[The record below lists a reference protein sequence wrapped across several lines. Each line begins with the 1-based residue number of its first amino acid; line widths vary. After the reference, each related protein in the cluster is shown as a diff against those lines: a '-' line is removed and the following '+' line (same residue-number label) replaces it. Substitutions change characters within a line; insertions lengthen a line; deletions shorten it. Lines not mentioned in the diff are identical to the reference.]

1 MTVKRVSYFTFLV
14 AITTIATVTS
24 CNKVKAQAL
33 YGNGDSD
40 MALSHSVELSDATT
54 VYGPEFTFELSKVL
68 RDKGLQTGKFKI
80 ATRHSGSGE
89 AITVYLIFDKD
100 YKGPVSAKIFN
111 IPALEYTEVHAVAFQ
126 PTIPIYN
133 RPEFDERAG
142 IAIRNKI
149 LRE

>member
-24 CNKVKAQAL
+24 CNKVKAQVL
-33 YGNGDSD
+33 QGSNNDI
-40 MALSHSVELSDATT
+40 ALSHSVELSDAST

-68 RDKGLQTGKFKI
+68 RDKGLHSGKFRI

-100 YKGPVSAKIFN
+100 YKGPVSAKIFTL
-111 IPALEYTEVHAVAFQ
+111 PAAEFKEAHAVAFQ
-126 PTIPIYN
+126 PITPLYN
-133 RPEFDERAG
+133 NPVFDERAG
-142 IAIRNKI
+142 IASRNRI
-149 LRE
+149 LKE

>member
-1 MTVKRVSYFTFLV
+1 MTIKRVSYFTFLV

-24 CNKVKAQAL
+24 CNRAKAQ
-33 YGNGDSD
+33 GPGQEGHEITI
-40 MALSHSVELSDATT
+40 SHSADLAEAAT

-80 ATRHSGSGE
+80 ATRPTGSGD

-100 YKGPVSAKIFN
+100 YKGTVSTSIFGLPVQLLTTAEPVI
-111 IPALEYTEVHAVAFQ
+111 AYQ
-126 PTIPIYN
+126 PTATRYYAPLI
-133 RPEFDERAG
+133 DERAG
-142 IAIRNKI
+142 IASRNRI

>member
-24 CNKVKAQAL
+24 CNKVKAQVL
-33 YGNGDSD
+33 QGGGNHDI
-40 MALSHSVELSDATT
+40 ALSHSVELSDAST

-68 RDKGLQTGKFKI
+68 RDKGLHTGKFRI

-89 AITVYLIFDKD
+89 AVTVYLIFDKD
-100 YKGPVSAKIFN
+100 YKGPVSAKIFTL
-111 IPALEYTEVHAVAFQ
+111 PATEFTEANAVAFQ
-126 PTIPIYN
+126 PAIPLYN
-133 RPEFDERAG
+133 NPVFDERPG
-142 IAIRNKI
+142 IAGRNRI

>member
-33 YGNGDSD
+33 LDI
-40 MALSHSVELSDATT
+40 AVSHSVELSDAST

-89 AITVYLIFDKD
+89 AVTVYLIFDKD

-111 IPALEYTEVHAVAFQ
+111 TPFKEYVDAPVLTCQQAPPRYCNPV
-126 PTIPIYN
+126 
-133 RPEFDERAG
+133 FDERAG
-142 IAIRNKI
+142 IASRNRI
-149 LRE
+149 LLE

>member
-33 YGNGDSD
+33 SGNSNNDI
-40 MALSHSVELSDATT
+40 AVSHSVELSEASK

-68 RDKGLQTGKFKI
+68 RDKGLHTGKFKI

-89 AITVYLIFDKD
+89 AVTVYLIFDKD
-100 YKGPVSAKIFN
+100 YKGPVSAQIFTV
-111 IPALEYTEVHAVAFQ
+111 PAKEYTAVYAVATW
-126 PTIPIYN
+126 PAALCYN
-133 RPEFDERAG
+133 KLVFDERAG
-142 IAIRNKI
+142 IASRNRI
-149 LRE
+149 LLE

>member
-1 MTVKRVSYFTFLV
+1 MTIQRVSYFTFLV

-24 CNKVKAQAL
+24 CNRVKAQ
-33 YGNGDSD
+33 GPEQQGHEITI
-40 MALSHSVELSDATT
+40 SHSADFAEAAT

-80 ATRHSGSGE
+80 ATRSTGNGE

-100 YKGPVSAKIFN
+100 YKGPVSAKIFSLPVQFLAAAEPV
-111 IPALEYTEVHAVAFQ
+111 IACQ
-126 PTIPIYN
+126 PTPPLHNAPLI
-133 RPEFDERAG
+133 DERAG
-142 IAIRNKI
+142 IASRNRI